1 MLRPQAVE
9 ALLFDD
15 VARLR
20 RPADTT
26 EERRRELA
34 RAGRRALAIAAL
46 DWLAIALLFV
56 WRDPLAR
63 FLHLGAG
70 EEAIFTLA
78 VLAVATHS
86 GFRLGQRER
95 YDAVDSALRALG
107 RFC

>member
-20 RPADTT
+20 TPASDT
-26 EERRRELA
+26 EERCAALD
-34 RAGRRALAIAAL
+34 RAQSRALLAVAF
-46 DWLAIALLFV
+46 DWLAIALLFY

-63 FLHLGAG
+63 FLALGPS
-70 EEAIFTLA
+70 EESIFTVAILA
-78 VLAVATHS
+78 IAVHS

-95 YDAVDSALRALG
+95 YRAVASAIKSLG